1 MKTEVYSWR
10 LSADLKSDLERE
22 ARRRKMS
29 LSCVLDLAAQ
39 EWLKKSGR
47 SDDDSEQK
55 RLHRATAATVGTIE
69 SGDANRS
76 ENAGRRVREILQRRY
91 GR

>member
-29 LSCVLDLAAQ
+29 LSSLLDLAAQ
-39 EWLKKSGR
+39 DCLDKSGNLG
-47 SDDDSEQK
+47 DDAEQR
-55 RLHRATAATVGTIE
+55 RLHRAASAAVGTIE
-69 SGDANRS
+69 SGNAKRS
-76 ENAGRRVREILQRRY
+76 ENTGRRVRETLQRRY